1 MANGKIRFGKQS
13 GGELALVI
21 PDGVDNTEVIVP
33 ESGVLTTKQYV
44 DDKYSGFKNYIIN
57 GNFDIWQRGTSQTS
71 SGYGSA
77 DRWVNFSIGSTK
89 TTSMQITNKTEPFNS
104 IKFCRTVVSSVAGAG
119 NAVGIQQRIELVN
132 TLHNKTCTLSFYAKA
147 DTTKNIAIDFVQY
160 FGSGGTPSAII
171 EGIAATKI
179 QITSSWAKYTITANI
194 PSIGGKSAGTDGN
207 DSFWVRFWFD
217 AGSDYNTRSNN
228 LGQQSGTFDIAQVQL
243 EEGSVATPFE
253 NRPYGLELSLCQRYY
268 QTINTTFSE
277 TASTI
282 GANSV
287 KTVSL
292 PTPMRINPIVWENVE
307 GGGGVA
313 SVNFT
318 GTTYSALRVG
328 HILNAVG
335 WYRQSNYQ
343 LSAEL

>member
-1 MANGKIRFGKQS
+1 MAIRIS
-13 GGELALVI
+13 GTTGI
-21 PDGVDNTEVIVP
+21 DMGNTSVSNASQVEVQEEQVTP
-33 ESGVLTTKQYV
+33 F
-44 DDKYSGFKNYIIN
+44 SGFKNYIIN
-57 GNFDIWQRGTSQTS
+57 GNFDIWQRGNSQTTN
-71 SGYGSA
+71 GYGSS
-77 DRWVNFSIGSTK
+77 DRWVNFNTGSTK
-89 TTSMQITNKTEPFNS
+89 TTSVQITNKTEPFNS

-119 NAVGIQQRIELVN
+119 NAVGIQQRIEWVK

-194 PSIGGKSAGTDGN
+194 PSIGGGKTAGSDSN

-243 EEGSVATPFE
+243 EEGSVATSFE
-253 NRPYGLELSLCQRYY
+253 QRPIGLELSLCQRYY
-268 QTINTTFSE
+268 QSAIEVLWNGAITTGISYSAITMLPVFMRQTP
-277 TASTI
+277 TATYYATR
-282 GANSV
+282 GLTNFV
-287 KTVSL
+287 QPTVSL
-292 PTPMRINPIVWENVE
+292 ITESRF
-307 GGGGVA
+307 GCVA
-313 SVNFT
+313 VAGASSPGQWDVLYN
-318 GTTYSALRVG
+318 
-328 HILNAVG
+328 
-335 WYRQSNYQ
+335 